1 MSTADPGH
9 ALVHNAVTTRGVL
22 FQSVTTMGPGV
33 GLAFSIGVGAGF
45 AGGGLTLS
53 VVIALVACLLVAFS
67 IGQLAQHLPS
77 AGGPA
82 AYAARGLHPIVGA
95 IVAWGY
101 SFTYLLALPFLALL
115 MGFFPAGILVTQF
128 GWNFGVS
135 WVVCAMLGLAI
146 SFVINYGGIKEN
158 TRVGVILGAFEIAA
172 FTALAI
178 TLIVVGKHNG
188 LDNLSTKYANVPGFV
203 GISGVFAGSVYAI
216 LAFIGFDA
224 SAPLGEEARNPKR
237 AVKFAVIG
245 SALMVGI
252 YYLFAMYG
260 AEAYLGPQGFSSF
273 GTLNS
278 SDPWILLA
286 KDVWGIGWLIIL
298 LALLNSAVANTNG
311 IANASTRVFW
321 ALGRARILPKA
332 LSDTH
337 PRLGTPRVATIGI
350 FLLAVILTLWL
361 GEAYTP
367 TVAYGLLGTMVVG
380 LVIPIYMIMNIA
392 SFGYYWR
399 FARTEFTV
407 LKHVIIPILGVAAF
421 VFPFLAGLGLAVVSF
436 IAPLTPPISYAGP
449 VVIALYVIGIVVVIY
464 HWQAHPDRVIAM
476 GNTLGDDGSI
486 SGEAP
491 PPIAIP
497 GVVPG

>member
-9 ALVHNAVTTRGVL
+9 ALVRNAVTTRGVL

-33 GLAFSIGVGAGF
+33 GLAFSISLGAGF

-53 VVIALVACLLVAFS
+53 VIIALVACLFVAFS
-67 IGQLAQHLPS
+67 MGQLAQHLPS

-82 AYAARGLHPIVGA
+82 AYASRGLHPIVGA

-115 MGFFPAGILVTQF
+115 MGFFPAGILVSQF
-128 GWNFGVS
+128 GWDFGVS
-135 WVVCAMLGLAI
+135 WVACAMLGLAI

-172 FTALAI
+172 FTALAV

-188 LDNLSTKYANVPGFV
+188 IDNLSWKYANAPGSV
-203 GISGVFAGSVYAI
+203 GIAGVFAGSVYAI

-224 SAPLGEEARNPKR
+224 SAPLGEEAKSPKR

-245 SALMVGI
+245 SCLMVGI
-252 YYLFAMYG
+252 YYFVAIYG
-260 AEAYLGPQGFSSF
+260 AEAYLGPQGFLSF

-286 KDVWGIGWLIIL
+286 KDVWGIGWLVIL

-350 FLLAVILTLWL
+350 FVLAVILTLSL

-367 TVAYGLLGTMVVG
+367 QVAYGLLGTMVVG
-380 LVIPIYMIMNIA
+380 LVIPIYMLLNVA

-399 FARTEFTV
+399 YARSEFNW
-407 LKHVIIPILGVAAF
+407 LKHGIIPILGVLAF
-421 VFPFLAGLGLAVVSF
+421 VFPFLAGMGLAVVSF
-436 IAPLTPPISYAGP
+436 ITPLPPPISYAGP
-449 VVIALYVIGIVVVIY
+449 IVIALYVIGAIVVLY
-464 HWQAHPDRVIAM
+464 HWTSHPDRVIAM
-476 GNTLGDDGSI
+476 GKTLGEDAAVVVGSPAL
-486 SGEAP
+486 GAEA
-491 PPIAIP
+491 
-497 GVVPG
+497 V